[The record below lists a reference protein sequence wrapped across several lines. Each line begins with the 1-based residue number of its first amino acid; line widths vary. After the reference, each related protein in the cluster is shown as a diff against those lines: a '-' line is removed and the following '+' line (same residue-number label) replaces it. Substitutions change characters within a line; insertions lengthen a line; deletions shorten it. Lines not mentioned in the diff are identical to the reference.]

1 MLKPHRKL
9 EPLEVGA
16 ILLPFLVFAGV
27 VALMEFVFQD
37 PEKPLR
43 EEHIAALS
51 ALAEN
56 PPDSLSLSDGVST
69 QVVTDPLDIRE
80 FLLLLVESELIHY
93 HHSHPEAGIDLHFAD
108 HASMYS
114 LSPDSQIPDE
124 YWLELD
130 TGDGSKPTIK
140 LFRSPG
146 LTTWL
151 ARHSLPP
158 Q

>member
-1 MLKPHRKL
+1 MLKPHWKL
-9 EPLEVGA
+9 RPLDVGA
-16 ILLPFLVFAGV
+16 VLLPFLVFAGV
-27 VALMEFVFQD
+27 VALMEIVFQD

-43 EEHIAALS
+43 EQHIAALS

-56 PPDSLSLSDGVST
+56 PPDSLSLSDGVSK

-93 HHSHPEAGIDLHFAD
+93 HHSHPEAGIDIRFAD
-108 HASMYS
+108 QTSRYS
-114 LSPDSQIPDE
+114 LSSDSQIPDE

-130 TGDGSKPTIK
+130 TGDGPKPTIK
-140 LFRSPG
+140 LLRSPG

-151 ARHSLPP
+151 AGHTLPP